1 MPSLSRSSDLDR
13 CAHSLQFDRSWSR
26 VRQEILDSDQ
36 ANHIQDAQHSHH
48 AGVLQEVNALGENHG
63 QDEGAGRDDDREGA
77 VHVDGAFV
85 TVRRFV
91 HKQKDWG
98 RESKGPHSLKKK

>member
-1 MPSLSRSSDLDR
+1 M
-13 CAHSLQFDRSWSR
+13 
-26 VRQEILDSDQ
+26 RQEILDSDQ
-36 ANHIQDAQHSHH
+36 ANHIQYAQHSHH
-48 AGVLQEVNALGENHG
+48 TGILQEVNALGENHG

-98 RESKGPHSLKKK
+98 RESKGPHSSYLIF